1 MAKIL
6 SKAGIASL
14 NIVRPWHVSQSVDA
28 FAGLKEY
35 DIYLSGSFNTTGSI
49 TATGNISG
57 SARVFGTHMI
67 ATNVISTPSIE
78 NGTTSDPIA
87 INDSITL
94 LNAISNDITSS
105 GHYSS
110 SGDIFFN
117 PSNTTTGTSVLT
129 IDPSTGQ
136 VFRTGSYTGGGGGSA
151 FPFTGSAGITGSINL
166 IGPITSSGDIS
177 SSGDFYANRFNA
189 TGYVSTPLLTVPGG
203 EMNIN
208 CNLSGSGAIPSTASF
223 GLFEGTNINASNNIS
238 ASGNIMGNDI
248 SSSGDILIKGGG
260 LDIKNTGAQS
270 YARFYCES
278 ANAHYTELKAQP
290 HALFSGNPVV
300 LLPAYDLDFA
310 APNFQAAV
318 TASTFSGDGAA
329 LTNLQRPI
337 TSSTTHFTASNNN
350 SGFYFRGDGSVT
362 CSIQLNSVV
371 TCEIGNEFEIFQTSS
386 AGYVLFATGSGVT
399 LNSKTNLQ
407 KLAGQFSA
415 ATLKKVGTDEWDLI
429 GDLG

>member
-1 MAKIL
+1 
-6 SKAGIASL
+6 
-14 NIVRPWHVSQSVDA
+14 NFDIVQV
-28 FAGLKEY
+28 
-35 DIYLSGSFNTTGSI
+35 
-49 TATGNISG
+49 TAAPLFVQGN
-57 SARVFGTHMI
+57 
-67 ATNVISTPSIE
+67 
-78 NGTTSDPIA
+78 
-87 INDSITL
+87 
-94 LNAISNDITSS
+94 ITSS
-105 GHYSS
+105 
-110 SGDIFFN
+110 
-117 PSNTTTGTSVLT
+117 V
-129 IDPSTGQ
+129 
-136 VFRTGSYTGGGGGSA
+136 
-151 FPFTGSAGITGSINL
+151 
-166 IGPITSSGDIS
+166 
-177 SSGDFYANRFNA
+177 
-189 TGYVSTPLLTVPGG
+189 
-203 EMNIN
+203 
-208 CNLSGSGAIPSTASF
+208 
-223 GLFEGTNINASNNIS
+223 NIS

-350 SGFYFRGDGSVT
+350 TGFYFRGDGSVT
-362 CSIQLNSVV
+362 CSLQPNSVV

-386 AGYVLFATGSGVT
+386 AGNILFATGSGVT
-399 LNSKTNLQ
+399 LNSKSNHQ

>member
-67 ATNVISTPSIE
+67 ATTVVDTPALENNSGNSIS
-78 NGTTSDPIA
+78 
-87 INDSITL
+87 INDSIKL
-94 LNAISNDITSS
+94 LSSGGNNITSS

-117 PSNTTTGTSVLT
+117 PDNTSVGTSVLT
-129 IDPSTGQ
+129 INPTTGQ

-166 IGPITSSGDIS
+166 VGPITASGDIS
-177 SSGDFYANRFNA
+177 SSANFFANRFNA
-189 TGYVSTPLLTVPGG
+189 AGYVSTPLLTFPGG
-203 EMNIN
+203 NMNIN

-223 GLFEGTNINASNNIS
+223 GLFEGTNINASANIS
-238 ASGNIMGNDI
+238 ANGSISGSIF
-248 SSSGDILIKGGG
+248 K
-260 LDIKNTGAQS
+260 
-270 YARFYCES
+270 
-278 ANAHYTELKAQP
+278 
-290 HALFSGNPVV
+290 
-300 LLPAYDLDFA
+300 
-310 APNFQAAV
+310 
-318 TASTFSGDGAA
+318 GDGST
-329 LTNLQRPI
+329 LTNLQRQI

-371 TCEIGNEFEIFQTSS
+371 TCDIGNEFEIFQTSS
-386 AGYVLFATGSGVT
+386 AGYILFATGSGVT

>member
-6 SKAGIASL
+6 SKSGIASL

-35 DIYLSGSFNTTGSI
+35 NIYLSGSFNTTGSI

-117 PSNTTTGTSVLT
+117 PDNTSVGTSVLT
-129 IDPSTGQ
+129 IDPTTGK
-136 VFRTGSYTGGGGGSA
+136 VFRTGSYEGSGGGGGSA

-166 IGPITSSGDIS
+166 VGPITASGDIS
-177 SSGDFYANRFNA
+177 SSANFFANRFTA
-189 TGYVSTPLLTVPGG
+189 VGYISTPLLTTAGT
-203 EMNIN
+203 MNIN

-223 GLFEGTNINASNNIS
+223 GLFEGTNINASANIS
-238 ASGNIMGNDI
+238 ANGSISGSIF
-248 SSSGDILIKGGG
+248 K
-260 LDIKNTGAQS
+260 
-270 YARFYCES
+270 
-278 ANAHYTELKAQP
+278 
-290 HALFSGNPVV
+290 
-300 LLPAYDLDFA
+300 
-310 APNFQAAV
+310 
-318 TASTFSGDGAA
+318 GDGST
-329 LTNLQRPI
+329 LTNLQRQI

-362 CSIQLNSVV
+362 CSLQQNSVV
-371 TCEIGNEFEIFQTSS
+371 TCDIGNEFEIFQTSS